1 MFLIDAHATSTN
13 RFSTSHSFYRFS
25 SEAQPGFDIDTGP
38 SGCYKQVFIFA
49 ATAVEG
55 DLFYA

>member
-13 RFSTSHSFYRFS
+13 RFS